1 MSKFTK
7 GKWHVVFQPY
17 IAGIFDEENNPIQ
30 LNEAN
35 AMLIAAAPEMYN
47 LLKAI
52 ANIDI
57 LKNYVETTE
66 CNGKVQTGKSVVQDI
81 NELLER
87 IDGNCN
93 DN

>member
-1 MSKFTK
+1 
-7 GKWHVVFQPY
+7 
-17 IAGIFDEENNPIQ
+17 
-30 LNEAN
+30 
-35 AMLIAAAPEMYN
+35 MYN

>member
-7 GKWHVVFQPY
+7 GFWDV
-17 IAGIFDEENNPIQ
+17 D
-30 LNEAN
+30 EAN
-35 AMLIAAAPEMYN
+35 ARLIAFASEMYN